1 MSHENHK
8 VPRVADAPA
17 EESPGRLIELEG
29 EVRGRGE
36 NGEDEDDVGV
46 RHVDEAA
53 CHGVGDGQR
62 GQEVESRVDGVLA
75 PPLVEPGWGYLG
87 GVPIKRGGDNSR
99 AEERE

>member
-1 MSHENHK
+1 MEQPVSHENHK

-36 NGEDEDDVGV
+36 DGENEDDVGI

-53 CHGVGDGQR
+53 RHGVCHGQR
-62 GQEVESRVDGVLA
+62 GQEVESGVDGVLA
-75 PPLVEPGWGYLG
+75 PPLVEPGWGIL
-87 GVPIKRGGDNSR
+87 VLRPD
-99 AEERE
+99 